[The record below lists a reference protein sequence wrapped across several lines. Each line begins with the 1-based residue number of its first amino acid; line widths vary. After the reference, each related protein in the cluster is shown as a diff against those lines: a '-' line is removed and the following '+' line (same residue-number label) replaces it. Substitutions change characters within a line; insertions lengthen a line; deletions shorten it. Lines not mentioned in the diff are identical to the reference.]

1 MASNVLTYKI
11 YRRSVFKKRVKDMD
25 SGSHHGPSKRVQ
37 FVDQNYE
44 EILQKWN
51 EEIDSGASDM
61 DSDAGYLRTD
71 HDIESLKKEK
81 PLIFLKLFGSKQ
93 HSNLSEKKVS
103 EIDNAL
109 IKMITKDY
117 QPLSLVENAGFLE
130 YSKALQPL
138 YTPPSRKKLT
148 YDLLPQQYE
157 EATSTL
163 IKIIIDVKYISV
175 TTDIWTSDSNK
186 AYITVTGHFIFK
198 SVLRAHVLSTR
209 ELPGS
214 HTGENISLMLG
225 DIFKHWKIENKIIAV
240 VSDNGSNIK
249 SAISNYLQ
257 IFHLPCVA
265 HTLNLIVTKSLMDVA
280 ELNDILKKCRALVNH
295 FKHSSLAYD
304 KLRSVQEQMGLPNL
318 KVKQEVVTR
327 WNSCFHMLQRL
338 LEIKNPLCVAV
349 ANLSKPPEFLNADDW
364 EVINDCIK
372 VLKQA
377 DDITRLLSSE
387 NYPTVSLL
395 IPIIRGIQFALQNTT
410 VVTNSLKLKL
420 LQTIHQRLGSFE
432 SSKTIA
438 KATFLDP
445 RFKKDGFGNE
455 ENANNAEKRVT
466 DEIKLILSKKTESTA
481 SPQLK
486 TNSDQTN
493 QPSTENLNI
502 WTHFDRKVSEKRHFS
517 NSTTTAIIMIRQYLE
532 LPLQKRNKDPLE
544 FWTKHQILL
553 PEFSKVECRVESR
566 EDQQLSVPFLDNQIT
581 IPEVEDIQ
589 PSHSRMSEQDKN
601 DDPAKKCKGSNA
613 TPKTSL
619 KRKMVQ
625 SPAYYVKRNDI
636 LLEIKND

>member
-1 MASNVLTYKI
+1 MRPGVKKSVVWRYFVKNADKTVSCNMCKKQFKYFGGTSNLKQHLERVHPISYLQNEIIPSSDSSADVVEVSKENTESQPCTSQAI
-11 YRRSVFKKRVKDMD
+11 VKDTMIN
-25 SGSHHGPSKRVQ
+25 SKNVEVIPTKQ
-37 FVDQNYE
+37 
-44 EILQKWN
+44 
-51 EEIDSGASDM
+51 
-61 DSDAGYLRTD
+61 
-71 HDIESLKKEK
+71 
-81 PLIFLKLFGSKQ
+81 LKLFGSKQ
-93 HSNLSEKKVS
+93 QSNLSEKKVS

-117 QPLSLVENAGFLE
+117 QPLSVVENAGFLE

-148 YDLLPQQYE
+148 YDLLPKQYE

-163 IKIIIDVKYISV
+163 IKIINDVKYISV

-186 AYITVTGHFIFK
+186 AYITVTAHFIFK

-225 DIFKHWKIENKIIAV
+225 DIFHHWKIENKIIAV
-240 VSDNGSNIK
+240 VSDNGANIK

-265 HTLNLIVTKSLMDVA
+265 HTLNLIVTKSLTDVA

-295 FKHSSLAYD
+295 FKHSSLACD

-410 VVTNSLKLKL
+410 VVTNVGDSLKLKL

-455 ENANNAEKRVT
+455 ENANNAEKWVT

-532 LPLQKRNKDPLE
+532 LPLQERNKDPLE

-553 PEFSKVECRVESR
+553 PELYELAVKYLCIPGTSVPSERVFSKAG
-566 EDQQLSVPFLDNQIT
+566 QLSNLRRSRLSPKNLDQIIFLN
-581 IPEVEDIQ
+581 
-589 PSHSRMSEQDKN
+589 
-601 DDPAKKCKGSNA
+601 SNC
-613 TPKTSL
+613 
-619 KRKMVQ
+619 
-625 SPAYYVKRNDI
+625 
-636 LLEIKND
+636 

>member
-1 MASNVLTYKI
+1 
-11 YRRSVFKKRVKDMD
+11 
-25 SGSHHGPSKRVQ
+25 
-37 FVDQNYE
+37 
-44 EILQKWN
+44 
-51 EEIDSGASDM
+51 
-61 DSDAGYLRTD
+61 
-71 HDIESLKKEK
+71 
-81 PLIFLKLFGSKQ
+81 
-93 HSNLSEKKVS
+93 
-103 EIDNAL
+103 
-109 IKMITKDY
+109 
-117 QPLSLVENAGFLE
+117 
-130 YSKALQPL
+130 
-138 YTPPSRKKLT
+138 
-148 YDLLPQQYE
+148 
-157 EATSTL
+157 
-163 IKIIIDVKYISV
+163 
-175 TTDIWTSDSNK
+175 
-186 AYITVTGHFIFK
+186 
-198 SVLRAHVLSTR
+198 
-209 ELPGS
+209 
-214 HTGENISLMLG
+214 MLG

-265 HTLNLIVTKSLMDVA
+265 HTLNLIVTKSLTDVA

-295 FKHSSLAYD
+295 FKHSSLACD

-410 VVTNSLKLKL
+410 VVTNVGDSLKLKL

-455 ENANNAEKRVT
+455 ENANNAEKWVT

-493 QPSTENLNI
+493 QPSTEILNI

-532 LPLQKRNKDPLE
+532 LPLQERNKNPLE

-553 PEFSKVECRVESR
+553 PE
-566 EDQQLSVPFLDNQIT
+566 LSDNRQAFY
-581 IPEVEDIQ
+581 VK
-589 PSHSRMSEQDKN
+589 HSVNGTYNPVSVVKKGRPNVLTVSALKQKYIE
-601 DDPAKKCKGSNA
+601 PIRIAKKKLENVR
-613 TPKTSL
+613 SL
-619 KRKMVQ
+619 LPYIPSVYHPFYKSLQEDV
-625 SPAYYVKRNDI
+625 SPDVADEVAELVD
-636 LLEIKND
+636 